1 MKENEL
7 VRDMYSRLNLIINEL
22 NSIGI
27 NKLGDADIVR
37 KIISLLTQ
45 QRYGSIITILHNME
59 DLGTKTPTIVIGKI
73 AAFEMSRKMCRGEE
87 PTSSR
92 PYAFAC
98 DERKGKKK
106 APTPSS
112 SSEEEEEEES
122 DDGEDNQP
130 STSSSE
136 DEETIRRAGKVMRM
150 IRKINLMG
158 VPLQVEDLLFN
169 IDRKKQR
176 KRGCFACGEKGHFR
190 DSCST
195 MDKPKKGR
203 SKGKALTSVKTWDD
217 SSSEDEPP
225 RTRSHR
231 SSSRSSHKCLMAR
244 GKMSIPSSSDES
256 SSDDEGEGKPSV
268 DELMK
273 AVKFFQDVCTKQK
286 AQLKTLK
293 NKLISSQNDYK
304 GLLEKFEAFPN
315 LNYELSTK
323 IEQLESSATSTATD
337 DSLIKRNEK
346 LKAKL
351 ASSQEAIENL
361 LGKIEILSIHNNELT
376 TKLENIGSTPEVF
389 LVEIPGIIKK
399 YASTSCFD
407 LIDDSN
413 SCNQVLVE
421 NIVVETC
428 SNEVAKENEQLNQEV
443 ARLGKALYDKKGKAK
458 QIQPPQDNT
467 TAGVN
472 KPVEGKTMICRLC
485 YKEGHKSF
493 QCKAKTRDKQKEKLK
508 QKPTSKIYNTYIKK
522 VDKKVATPYL
532 IKKKKNG
539 KVIAIKANK
548 QANNGK
554 GAKRIW
560 VPKEIISTMKSTKKV
575 WISKGK

>member
-1 MKENEL
+1 MDTHRPPHFDDNNFPYYSARMACYLEAVDLGVWRVTRDGMKPPKNPEKPTTSEEKDIHLNARAKNCLYESLSMDIFNQVFTLKTANEIWLKLHELHDGTSNVREQKHCLVLNEHNTFAMKDDEL
-7 VRDMYSRLNLIINEL
+7 VRDMYSCLNLIINEL

-37 KIISLLTQ
+37 KIISLLPQ
-45 QRYGSIITILHNME
+45 QRYVSIITILHNME
-59 DLGTKTPTIVIGKI
+59 DLSTITPTIVIGKI

-92 PYAFAC
+92 PYSFAC

-122 DDGEDNQP
+122 DDDDEDNQP
-130 STSSSE
+130 CTSSSE
-136 DEETIRRAGKVMRM
+136 DEETIRRVRMVMRM

-190 DSCST
+190 DNCPS
-195 MDKPKKGR
+195 MAEPKKER
-203 SKGKALTSVKTWDD
+203 SKGKELTSVKTWDD

-231 SSSRSSHKCLMAR
+231 SSSRSSWSSRKCLMAR

-268 DELMK
+268 DELAE

-304 GLLEKFEAFPN
+304 GLLGKFETFAN
-315 LNYELSTK
+315 LNSELSTK
-323 IEQLESSATSTATD
+323 IELLESSAPSIATD
-337 DSLIKRNEK
+337 DGLIEKNEK

-351 ASSQEAIENL
+351 ASSQDTIENL
-361 LGKIEILSIHNNELT
+361 LEKMKILSIHNNELT
-376 TKLENIGSTPEVF
+376 TKLENIVSTPEVS
-389 LVEIPGIIKK
+389 LVKIPKIIKK
-399 YASTSCFD
+399 GASTSCFD

-413 SCNQVLVE
+413 PCNQVLVK

-428 SNEVAKENEQLNQEV
+428 SNEVAKENEQLRQEV
-443 ARLGKALYDKKGKAK
+443 ACLGKAL
-458 QIQPPQDNT
+458 
-467 TAGVN
+467 
-472 KPVEGKTMICRLC
+472 
-485 YKEGHKSF
+485 
-493 QCKAKTRDKQKEKLK
+493 
-508 QKPTSKIYNTYIKK
+508 
-522 VDKKVATPYL
+522 
-532 IKKKKNG
+532 
-539 KVIAIKANK
+539 
-548 QANNGK
+548 
-554 GAKRIW
+554 
-560 VPKEIISTMKSTKKV
+560 
-575 WISKGK
+575 